1 MTEAELLSIHL
12 EYLQVLFVVVTLL
25 TSVLFS
31 YLIVAYLVVERL
43 TWPQLALISALFL
56 GFLTSLA
63 VAASQTVRQI
73 NAIEI
78 EVLQRIEQAN
88 SNIKWFDPTVLSGD
102 RSDAGFIYFWIISGL
117 IAVTFAIAKKRR
129 AGKEV
134 GT

>member
-1 MTEAELLSIHL
+1 MG
-12 EYLQVLFVVVTLL
+12 
-25 TSVLFS
+25 
-31 YLIVAYLVVERL
+31 
-43 TWPQLALISALFL
+43 SALFL

-78 EVLQRIEQAN
+78 EVLQRIAHAN
-88 SNIKWFDPTVLSGD
+88 SNIKWLDQTVLSGD
-102 RSDAGFIYFWIISGL
+102 RLDAAFTYFWIISGL
-117 IAVTFAIAKKRR
+117 IAVIFAIAKKRR